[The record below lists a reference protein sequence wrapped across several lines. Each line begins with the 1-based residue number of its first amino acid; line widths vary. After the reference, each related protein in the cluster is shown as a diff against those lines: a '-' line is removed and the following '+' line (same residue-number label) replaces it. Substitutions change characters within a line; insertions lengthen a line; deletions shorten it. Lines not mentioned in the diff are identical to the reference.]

1 MIQFLKESTFIV
13 NEVIS
18 ESWDILKKRYI
29 AIAGLCF
36 LLFLTSNTSGILAF
50 YFNNINT
57 YLNVFMAFM
66 FILLFFGI
74 QLCLFKHIFQII
86 DHNKAVNWVDSIP
99 SFKELLYFLLGTIM
113 VLIFSFSSYF
123 IISLIVFPL
132 VYLDIPL
139 QVPVTLTMAFT
150 TLFMLWILIRVAF
163 FPFFIIDRQKAPWSS
178 IRMSFAITRGNLIK
192 LLMLILFFALLNLL
206 YLYFSYREMAFIA
219 TALSLINSFIV
230 IPLSS
235 VCVALAYRKMMQDY
249 QQTEAQKHHTSLS

>member
-1 MIQFLKESTFIV
+1 MIQSLKESTFAV

-18 ESWDILKKRYI
+18 DSWDVLKKRYI

-36 LLFLTSNTSGILAF
+36 LLFLTSNTSGVLAF
-50 YFNNINT
+50 YFNTINT
-57 YLNVFMAFM
+57 YLNIFMALM

-86 DHNKAVNWVDSIP
+86 DHNKEVHWADSIP
-99 SFKELLYFLLGTIM
+99 SFKELLYFLMGTLM
-113 VLIFSFSSYF
+113 VLLFSFASYF
-123 IISLIVFPL
+123 LISLTLFPL

-139 QVPVTLTMAFT
+139 RIPVTLTMVFT

-163 FPFFIIDRQKAPWSS
+163 FPLFVIDQHKTPWQS
-178 IRMSFAITRGNLIK
+178 IRMSFAITKGNLIK
-192 LLMLILFFALLNLL
+192 LLMLMLFFALLNLL

-219 TALSLINSFIV
+219 TLLSLINSFVV

-249 QQTEAQKHHTSLS
+249 KHTMEQKNQISLS